1 MNIQRHIARIT
12 VLLATLLM
20 LNACSDE
27 HTNEY
32 FADNSH
38 TLLRVSLS
46 HFSAEGQAQPVSGE
60 TRIERMDAYL
70 FEDGILTEYHPQLIA
85 ESENSY
91 KLDLQRR
98 AGALYVLANAE
109 TGLVPEIGLL
119 TEVDFCQQ
127 TLTVADGH
135 VQPFLTGQIKLTGQ
149 AVSSIPEVRRNRR
162 LSFRKPTYRH
172 RRGPKKK
179 TSC

>member
-46 HFSAEGQAQPVSGE
+46 HFSTEGQAQPVSGE

-91 KLDLQRR
+91 KLDLHRR
-98 AGALYVLANAE
+98 AGALYVLCNDE
-109 TGLVPEIGLL
+109 TGLMPAKHLV
-119 TEVDFCQQ
+119 TEVDFCPQ
-127 TLTVADGH
+127 TLTCADGP
-135 VQPFLTGQIKLTGQ
+135 VQPFLTGHIDLT
-149 AVSSIPEVRRNRR
+149 
-162 LSFRKPTYRH
+162 
-172 RRGPKKK
+172 
-179 TSC
+179 